1 MGKYLDSD
9 GLGYFWGKVKA
20 YVQQQIQAIGAIT
33 GVKGD
38 AESTYRTGNVNLTP
52 ANLGVIDFTGATDST
67 AGAGGLV
74 PAPSAQ
80 QQKALLLG
88 DGSWHVP
95 ATSVSANASDDT
107 LTVSLLDSPNSA
119 IATFTL
125 WPATQNQP
133 GLMSTENITAL
144 DGKADTADLGSLAYL
159 SDVPNHSTA
168 KLTSGTLGV
177 ARGGTGKASHTV
189 NSILTGG
196 TTTTGAVQDV
206 ATASGAL
213 YATSANGAASFGTL
227 PIAQGGTGKTT
238 AADAWDALGGGSIGK
253 KDSLAASDIP
263 NHSTSKLTSGTLGI
277 ARGGTGSTGTT
288 SKLNNSNATIYI
300 WGKLVM
306 VQLHGQTKAP
316 DGTAIWS
323 TAYLAGYKPGY
334 NISAI
339 VAATSGELARVWV
352 SADDGKIYLSAV
364 NTSSS
369 KAWYGTLTYMLA

>member
-1 MGKYLDSD
+1 MAKFLDGD

-20 YVQQQIQAIGAIT
+20 YVQQQIQAVGALT

-52 ANLGVIDFTGATDST
+52 ANLGLGNVDNTSDASKPIST
-67 AGAGGLV
+67 A
-74 PAPSAQ
+74 
-80 QQKALLLG
+80 
-88 DGSWHVP
+88 
-95 ATSVSANASDDT
+95 
-107 LTVSLLDSPNSA
+107 
-119 IATFTL
+119 
-125 WPATQNQP
+125 TQA
-133 GLMSTENITAL
+133 AL
-144 DGKADTADLGSLAYL
+144 DGKADAADLGDLAYL
-159 SDVPNHSTA
+159 DEVPNHSTA

-227 PIAQGGTGKTT
+227 PIAQGGTGKTS
-238 AADAWDALGGGSIGK
+238 AADAWGALGGGSIGK
-253 KDSLAASDIP
+253 KNSLAASDIP

-306 VQLHGQTKAP
+306 VQLHGQAKTP

-323 TAYLAGYKPGY
+323 TAYLADYKPEY
-334 NISAI
+334 NVSAI
-339 VAATSGELARVWV
+339 VAATTGELARVWV
-352 SADDGKIYLSAV
+352 GASDGKVYLSAV
-364 NTSSS
+364 NTSTS
-369 KAWYGTLTYMLA
+369 KAWYGTLVYMLA